1 MADGP
6 TQPRS
11 LEDLISNGY
20 AVQPFNY
27 LEEGWQAFRNYPLGF
42 IAFALVFIVI
52 SQALPLLTPVFGQLL
67 SIAVQVIMMAGI
79 AMATWGQLRN
89 RTSTFADFF
98 PDWKTVG
105 RLVVSTVLALL
116 LIAAGLL
123 LFVLP
128 GIYLIV
134 AYSFSYMLIADRHL
148 GAWQALEASRRVVT
162 RNWWGIFWL
171 TGVMLL
177 LIMGGGIF
185 GAALLGF
192 PLGYVLTG
200 YFPEVSLDDLPL
212 VLPETGAQVNLGMMV
227 GLLSGT
233 MIGGGLGIALSG
245 CMFGAAYADIFGLA
259 SPPPQTA

>member
-1 MADGP
+1 
-6 TQPRS
+6 
-11 LEDLISNGY
+11 
-20 AVQPFNY
+20 
-27 LEEGWQAFRNYPLGF
+27 
-42 IAFALVFIVI
+42 
-52 SQALPLLTPVFGQLL
+52 
-67 SIAVQVIMMAGI
+67 MMAGI

-98 PDWKTVG
+98 PNWETVG

-192 PLGYVLTG
+192 PLGYSRAARDGGSGESGNDGRPPQWNDDRWRIGDCPLRMHVRGGLRRYLRPCIATAADGLTVLQIPSQRG
-200 YFPEVSLDDLPL
+200 GARICPRLIPFDLP
-212 VLPETGAQVNLGMMV
+212 QVQQDAIGLIRSMAHDANRPV
-227 GLLSGT
+227 QSRHVKLLS
-233 MIGGGLGIALSG
+233 
-245 CMFGAAYADIFGLA
+245 DRR
-259 SPPPQTA
+259 